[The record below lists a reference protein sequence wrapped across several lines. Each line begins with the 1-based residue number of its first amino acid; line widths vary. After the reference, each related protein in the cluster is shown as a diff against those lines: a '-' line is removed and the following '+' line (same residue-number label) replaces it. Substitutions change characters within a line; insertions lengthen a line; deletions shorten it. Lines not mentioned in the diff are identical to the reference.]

1 MGKIKTTR
9 KQLAENFQCIGF
21 GYCSIQNLM
30 QYENPRFY
38 TCGVY
43 GWNFDGYIIE
53 HKGTEFCLTT
63 GYRGMIY
70 NAKQNKNTYAI
81 VKKYDNLAG
90 KIVRNYK
97 LTCDIKKKQVTDL
110 LHSMIEEMLE

>member
-30 QYENPRFY
+30 KYEKPRFY

-43 GWNFDGYIIE
+43 GYLMPLIG
-53 HKGTEFCLTT
+53 
-63 GYRGMIY
+63 IY
-70 NAKQNKNTYAI
+70 N
-81 VKKYDNLAG
+81 
-90 KIVRNYK
+90 
-97 LTCDIKKKQVTDL
+97 
-110 LHSMIEEMLE
+110 LE